1 MVYAIFLLLYSMYIS
16 IDKVSS
22 CLSNQGTCSVATYRY
37 NPACRSQLDS
47 GSSSYHGSYNG
58 FLGAHVRARAYSERG
73 SLSDYARK
81 DAELHCL
88 SALNCTWQNTVEDD
102 LDWVLGEG
110 YVDPTKLALITGSQS
125 LPGSFDQSFLILAS
139 DPRPSHQNG
148 QLVSL
153 AIGCQQSTGILSF
166 RFWRSRARTLGSEP
180 KLDICTRKVL
190 EVNLENCMT
199 VVPTDNHTIIASIP
213 PVMEPF
219 VIVLKGYNFENEP
232 EGGLILLD
240 EIEYFAELD
249 QPESC
254 VAKNLEGMDLESF
267 HKTEGADEKSRHE
280 GNTKSITDDEHVIS
294 GDTPDFRAES
304 HLLSREVKQQAAPT
318 LVNASSSLNELILLD
333 KSAENDC
340 QSLQCLMDQQ
350 NAPCD
355 YKRSGTG
362 ASGEGYLVGWR
373 ITSAKKNVANK
384 LSGIHASPEPS
395 KDSSFLV
402 ANFMG
407 FSRTKSED
415 RFVLEAPEFTI
426 SDAPG
431 AYLSFRKFLSTKG
444 LYLSVCEDG
453 YATRCFWNVYE
464 NSIRPFAREW
474 TKEVVLLPGQL
485 TTFYIVAW
493 QNTSTVMNV
502 GQVGITEIGLF
513 SDSQAITPLC

>member
-1 MVYAIFLLLYSMYIS
+1 MKFAIFLLLYSMYIS
-16 IDKVSS
+16 IDEVFP
-22 CLSNQGTCSVATYRY
+22 CLSNQGSCSVATYRY
-37 NPACRSQLDS
+37 SSQCRAQYAS
-47 GSSSYHGSYNG
+47 GSQTSSQGSYNG

-73 SLSDYARK
+73 TNSDYARK
-81 DAELHCL
+81 DSELHCL
-88 SALNCTWQNTVEDD
+88 SVLNCTWQNTIEDD

-110 YVDPTKLALITGSQS
+110 YVDPAKLALITGSQS

-139 DPRPSHQNG
+139 DPRPSQQNG

-166 RFWRSRARTLGSEP
+166 RFWRSRARTIGSEP

-190 EVNLENCMT
+190 EANLENCMT

-249 QPESC
+249 QPENC
-254 VAKNLEGMDLESF
+254 VEKNIDETEIELFKSG
-267 HKTEGADEKSRHE
+267 KTEEIK
-280 GNTKSITDDEHVIS
+280 DDEHVVS
-294 GDTPDFRAES
+294 GDTPDVQPEP
-304 HLLSREVKQQAAPT
+304 HLVSREVKQQAAPT
-318 LVNASSSLNELILLD
+318 IVNASNSINELIMLNENVD
-333 KSAENDC
+333 NDC
-340 QSLQCLMDQQ
+340 QSLQCLMDQE

-355 YKRSGTG
+355 YKRSGSG

-373 ITSAKKNVANK
+373 ITTVKRNIANK
-384 LSGIHASPEPS
+384 LTGIHTSPDSS
-395 KDSSFLV
+395 KDKPFLV
-402 ANFMG
+402 ANFLG
-407 FSRTKSED
+407 YNRAKTVD
-415 RFVLEAPEFTI
+415 RYVLEAPEFTI

-453 YATRCFWNVYE
+453 FATSCFWNVYE
-464 NSIRPFAREW
+464 NSAKPFAREW
-474 TKEVVLLPGQL
+474 TKEVVLLPGEL

-493 QNTSTVMNV
+493 QNTSAVMNV
-502 GQVGITEIGLF
+502 GQVGITEVGLF
-513 SDSQAITPLC
+513 TDSQAITPLC

>member
-1 MVYAIFLLLYSMYIS
+1 MYIN
-16 IDKVSS
+16 IDQVCS
-22 CLSNQGTCSVATYRY
+22 CLSNQGSCSVATYRY
-37 NPACRSQLDS
+37 SSECRTQYNS
-47 GSSSYHGSYNG
+47 GAQTSHQGSYTG

-73 SLSDYARK
+73 ISSDYAKK

-88 SALNCTWQNTVEDD
+88 SAFNCTWQNTIEDD

-110 YVDPTKLALITGSQS
+110 HVDPTKLALITGSQS

-166 RFWRSRARTLGSEP
+166 RFWRSRARTIGSEP

-190 EVNLENCMT
+190 EANLENCMT

-249 QPESC
+249 QPENC
-254 VAKNLEGMDLESF
+254 IVKEIGGRELELF
-267 HKTEGADEKSRHE
+267 KSGSSKE
-280 GNTKSITDDEHVIS
+280 VKDDEHVVS
-294 GDTPDFRAES
+294 GDTPDFPPEP
-304 HLLSREVKQQAAPT
+304 HLVSREVKQQAAPT
-318 LVNASSSLNELILLD
+318 KVNASNSINELILLNESVD
-333 KSAENDC
+333 NDC
-340 QSLQCLMDQQ
+340 QSLQCLMDQH

-373 ITSAKKNVANK
+373 ITSVKRNVANK
-384 LSGIHASPEPS
+384 LTGIHTPP
-395 KDSSFLV
+395 DSSKEKPFLV
-402 ANFMG
+402 ANFVG
-407 FSRTKSED
+407 FSRGKTAD

-453 YATRCFWNVYE
+453 FATRCFWNVYE
-464 NSIRPFAREW
+464 NSAKPFAREW
-474 TKEVVLLPGQL
+474 TKEVVLLPGEI

-493 QNTSTVMNV
+493 QNTSAVMNV
-502 GQVGITEIGLF
+502 GQVGITEVGLF
-513 SDSQAITPLC
+513 TDSQAITPLC

>member
-1 MVYAIFLLLYSMYIS
+1 MFAS
-16 IDKVSS
+16 IDRVHS
-22 CLSNQGTCSVATYRY
+22 CLSNQGSCSVASYRY
-37 NPACRSQLDS
+37 NSQCRSQFDS
-47 GSSSYHGSYNG
+47 GAQNSYQGSYSG

-73 SLSDYARK
+73 TSSDYARK
-81 DAELHCL
+81 DSELHCL
-88 SALNCTWQNTVEDD
+88 SALNCTWQNTIEDD

-125 LPGSFDQSFLILAS
+125 LPGTFDQSFLILAS

-166 RFWRSRARTLGSEP
+166 RFWRSRARTIGSEP
-180 KLDICTRKVL
+180 RLDICTRKVL
-190 EVNLENCMT
+190 ESELENCMT
-199 VVPTDNHTIIASIP
+199 VIPTDNHTIIASIP

-249 QPESC
+249 QPENC
-254 VAKNLEGMDLESF
+254 VAKEIDERELELF
-267 HKTEGADEKSRHE
+267 KS
-280 GNTKSITDDEHVIS
+280 GTTKETKDDEHVVS
-294 GDTPDFRAES
+294 GDTPEITPEP
-304 HLLSREVKQQAAPT
+304 HLVSRDVKQQAAPT
-318 LVNASSSLNELILLD
+318 IVNASNSVNELILLN
-333 KSAENDC
+333 ENVDGDC

-373 ITSAKKNVANK
+373 ITSPKRNVANR
-384 LSGIHASPEPS
+384 LTGIHVSPDPS
-395 KDSSFLV
+395 RDSAFLV
-402 ANFMG
+402 ANFLG
-407 FSRTKSED
+407 YSRGKTAD

-426 SDAPG
+426 SDAQG

-453 YATRCFWNVYE
+453 FATRCFWNVYE
-464 NSIRPFAREW
+464 NSAKPFAREW
-474 TKEVVLLPGQL
+474 TKEVVLLPGEL

-502 GQVGITEIGLF
+502 GQIGITEVGLF
-513 SDSQAITPLC
+513 TDSQAITPLC